1 MPGCADGSSADSCL
15 LGLMPELSRPGQG
28 LGSSLGSHI
37 LKSPDEFIV
46 FAKNRV
52 YRFLVSLEDSDQ
64 FSEHFVL
71 LFGHPSP
78 VLCFKEFLGRSF
90 VEETKISRMRAE

>member
-1 MPGCADGSSADSCL
+1 
-15 LGLMPELSRPGQG
+15 MPELSRPGQG

-37 LKSPDEFIV
+37 LRSPDEFIE
-46 FAKNRV
+46 FAKNQG

-71 LFGHPSP
+71 LSGHPLP
-78 VLCFKEFLGRSF
+78 ILCFEEFLRRSF
-90 VEETKISRMRAE
+90 VEETKISRMCLD